1 MERIETM
8 GKAPILVDSMF
19 IGASKTITDDRGTW
33 QSSIYR
39 NRVQGSQTLE
49 VRGFV
54 GDKNHQPYHGAPD
67 AAVCCHLLSHYRFWN
82 EQYGMNLEAGFAGE
96 NLVLENVEESD
107 LCLADTYSLGTAVV
121 QVSGCR
127 TPCANL
133 ARRIGRTDWVE
144 LTLKELRLGFYLR
157 VIQPGVVAPGDPLIL
172 TERPYPHIT
181 LPDFNRCYFFDLDP
195 ILAKE
200 LIEMPES
207 SEYFK
212 VRLRAKLGDLISG

>member
-1 MERIETM
+1 MS
-8 GKAPILVDSMF
+8 KSPILVDSIF
-19 IGASKTITDDRGTW
+19 IGASKTITDAQGTW

-39 NRVQGSQTLE
+39 DRVEGSQILE

-54 GDKNHQPYHGAPD
+54 GDKNHQSYHGAPD

-82 EQYGMNLEAGFAGE
+82 EKYGMNLEAGFAGE
-96 NLVLENVEESD
+96 NLALEKVEESD
-107 LCLADTYSLGTAVV
+107 ICLADTYTLGTAVV

-127 TPCANL
+127 IPCANL

-157 VIQPGVVAPGDPLIL
+157 VLQPGVVTPGDSLIL
-172 TERPYPHIT
+172 KERPYPHIA

-200 LIEMPES
+200 LIEMPELN
-207 SEYFK
+207 EYFK
-212 VRLRAKLGDLISG
+212 VRLRAKLEN